1 MRIAFVIL
9 AYSSA
14 EQLERVIDRLD
25 RPHHS
30 FIIHIDKRR
39 EQVFADAK
47 ARFAHRPNV
56 HFSEQVKVWWGHFNL
71 TLAIV
76 KGMRYLVGAK
86 IDYDYATLLSEADY
100 PIKPVEYMEHVL
112 EQAAGKNFIHYAR
125 NDELDHPWVDN
136 GEPGSESWAAKPRME
151 NWHLMV
157 RGRMVLRLRLRRQP
171 PFGFTPYTGWLWWT
185 LSRPCVEY
193 VVRFLDDNPAYL
205 RFFKNVF
212 IADEFFFQTL
222 LLNSPF
228 QETIV
233 KDNLRFAHPE
243 PYPNHI
249 KTVRSEQFDD
259 LAASSGFFARKFD
272 FRRDKALLQKI
283 DEQLLG
289 FSGRRRSM
297 VADQLRWNALVE
309 DTQIEDGQTR
319 ESRSLAG

>member
-1 MRIAFVIL
+1 MRIAFVVL

-14 EQLERVIDRLD
+14 AQLERVIDRLD

-39 EQVFADAK
+39 AQVFADAK
-47 ARFAHRPNV
+47 ARLAHRANV

-76 KGMRYLVGAK
+76 KAMRYLVDAK

-100 PIKPVEYMEHVL
+100 PIKPVEHMERLL
-112 EQAAGKNFIHYAR
+112 EQAAGTNFIHYAR
-125 NDELDHPWVDN
+125 NDDPDHPWVDN
-136 GEPGSESWAAKPRME
+136 GEPGSEFWAAKPRME
-151 NWHLMV
+151 NWHFIV
-157 RGRMVLRLRLRRQP
+157 RGRMLLRLRLRREP

-193 VVRFLDDNPAYL
+193 VVRFLGDNPAYL

-228 QETIV
+228 RETIV
-233 KDNLRFAHPE
+233 KDNLRFAHPG

-249 KTVRSEQFDD
+249 NTVRPEQFED
-259 LAASSGFFARKFD
+259 LAASTGIFARKFD
-272 FRRDKALLQKI
+272 FRRDGALLQKI

-289 FSGRRRSM
+289 FDARKWDVSAGLQVPKVLAEDVRGKRGLNHEFRSI
-297 VADQLRWNALVE
+297 V
-309 DTQIEDGQTR
+309 G
-319 ESRSLAG
+319 